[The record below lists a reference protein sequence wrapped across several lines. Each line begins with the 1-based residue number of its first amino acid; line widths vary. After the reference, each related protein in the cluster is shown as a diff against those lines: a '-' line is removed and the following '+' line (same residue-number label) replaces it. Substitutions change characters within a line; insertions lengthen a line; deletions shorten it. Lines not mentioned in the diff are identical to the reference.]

1 VQALQGTRGAARR
14 PLHPEIGMKV
24 AALQK
29 SATET
34 PNLFEGGEPV
44 LVTRQGKISGLYV
57 PLEDPDQVPLW
68 SNSRNP
74 RCTRAGLW
82 GVLHAAGIL
91 QAGRFRQGRHTSA

>member
-1 VQALQGTRGAARR
+1 
-14 PLHPEIGMKV
+14 MKV

-57 PLEDPDQVPLW
+57 PLEDPDQVPSDLRRDLLTAVGRYVAEVQDDKGV
-68 SNSRNP
+68 SEEEILEDF
-74 RCTRAGLW
+74 RA
-82 GVLHAAGIL
+82 
-91 QAGRFRQGRHTSA
+91 FRRRRR